1 MNLPVMEIT
10 LVKAASPG
18 DRDRAYLTGS
28 DIARRGAVH
37 VIHDLP
43 HLVVESLFGITD
55 GLWAELAAGFHAA
68 AGHAASARH
77 PGRHK
82 QGRIVSGAA
91 VGARTGQW
99 LTPGHRRAKTITNCV
114 TNRWGDG
121 PDTPAGVRDRV
132 ARANDPS
139 LQDLLARVDDETI
152 AMAIRGVRDLE
163 RRWVAV
169 PPGGKLTLFWPLARD
184 FFAGATGSPA
194 TSQ

>member
-1 MNLPVMEIT
+1 MMEIT
-10 LVKAASPG
+10 LVKAAGPG
-18 DRDRAYLTGS
+18 ERDCSYLKTG
-28 DIARRGAVH
+28 DAARRGAVH
-37 VIHDLP
+37 AIHDLP

-55 GLWAELAAGFHAA
+55 GLWAELAAGSHAA

-77 PGRHK
+77 PKRHK

-91 VGARTGQW
+91 AGTRTGQW

-114 TNRWGDG
+114 INRWGDG

-132 ARANDPS
+132 ARVNDLS

-184 FFAGATGSPA
+184 FFAEATGSPP